1 MTSRKM
7 KTTRPL
13 PALIGAIAL
22 CAIASTGLRAQ
33 GADPAEMK
41 RRNALL
47 NDIVADYLR
56 TDPSAPPGY
65 NDILIKAEAY
75 INQRLDK
82 ANEPFRYDARKRAFV
97 DRQ

>member
-1 MTSRKM
+1 MRAP
-7 KTTRPL
+7 RPL
-13 PALIGAIAL
+13 PALISAIAL
-22 CAIASTGLRAQ
+22 CAIASAELRGQ
-33 GADPAEMK
+33 GAVTPDVETK

-56 TDPSAPPGY
+56 TDPNAPPGY

-97 DRQ
+97 DRR

>member
-1 MTSRKM
+1 M
-7 KTTRPL
+7 KITRPL
-13 PALIGAIAL
+13 PALLSVIAL

-33 GADPAEMK
+33 GAPDAETK
-41 RRNALL
+41 RRTAVL
-47 NDIVADYLR
+47 NDIVADYVR
-56 TDPSAPPGY
+56 TDPNAPPGY

-97 DRQ
+97 DRK